1 MVDARASGSLWRSVR
16 NLPDFWRLLE
26 LRAASQFGDGLFQ
39 AGLAGGLLFNPE
51 RAAGPW
57 AIAAAFAGLFL
68 PYSLLGPFAGAL
80 LDRWDRR
87 TVLIAANAAR
97 LVFILGVAVLLQL
110 GARDVYVVL
119 GALIVNGFSRFVGS
133 GFAAALPHVV
143 PREQVVTMNSV
154 ATATGATAA
163 FLGATFMLVPRWLVG
178 SDDTGAAAIIGLVAL
193 PVLITLFLATRF
205 RPHALG
211 PDRNAVHGSPVYAVA
226 TGWGYGIR
234 TVAATPSVSATLAGL
249 ASNRM
254 VVGINTLLLL
264 VIVRHVGAT
273 GFGGLGTF
281 SVFVA
286 VTGLGAFLANIVTPW
301 AVHRWGRYITANT
314 ALLAAAMIQLGVAT
328 LHLGVML
335 ACGFFLGTAGQVVK
349 LCADSAMQIDV
360 DDALRGHVFAVQD
373 ALYWLAFIAATTA
386 AAGVMAPD
394 GRSPVLALAGSV
406 IYLAGFALHA
416 RLGRRRVG

>member
-1 MVDARASGSLWRSVR
+1 M
-16 NLPDFWRLLE
+16 
-26 LRAASQFGDGLFQ
+26 
-39 AGLAGGLLFNPE
+39 
-51 RAAGPW
+51 
-57 AIAAAFAGLFL
+57 
-68 PYSLLGPFAGAL
+68 
-80 LDRWDRR
+80 
-87 TVLIAANAAR
+87 
-97 LVFILGVAVLLQL
+97 
-110 GARDVYVVL
+110 
-119 GALIVNGFSRFVGS
+119 
-133 GFAAALPHVV
+133 
-143 PREQVVTMNSV
+143 
-154 ATATGATAA
+154 
-163 FLGATFMLVPRWLVG
+163 
-178 SDDTGAAAIIGLVAL
+178 
-193 PVLITLFLATRF
+193 
-205 RPHALG
+205 
-211 PDRNAVHGSPVYAVA
+211 
-226 TGWGYGIR
+226 
-234 TVAATPSVSATLAGL
+234 
-249 ASNRM
+249 
-254 VVGINTLLLL
+254 
-264 VIVRHVGAT
+264 
-273 GFGGLGTF
+273 GTF